1 MRRLLVLAVLAGCGR
16 IGFDDQNAPGDGAD
30 DSDGDGVAA
39 ASDNC
44 PAMAN
49 ADQNDE
55 DGDGLGDPCD
65 PCPPHADN
73 TDTDNDGVGDAC
85 DPRPMAAGD
94 SITHFA
100 GFATLPA
107 DLVLDGTWAIS
118 GGTIRVTGSL
128 DELTAATW
136 VSTSPSETVSTVV
149 RIDAMFGTNNARPVG
164 VIHEYAKATRDGT
177 TCVFGINPSNLEVY
191 AIADN
196 RTTAGLI
203 LVGTTASVGTTS
215 EFVSTRTGSQYRCDA
230 TRLTTPMMATNN
242 LSSTPNRVGLHARSA
257 SATYDWVMVV
267 SSP

>member
-1 MRRLLVLAVLAGCGR
+1 MRRMLVLAVIAGCGR
-16 IGFDDQNAPGDGAD
+16 LGFDARGASPDASD
-30 DSDGDGVAA
+30 DSDGDGVLALD
-39 ASDNC
+39 DNC
-44 PAMAN
+44 PAMPN
-49 ADQNDE
+49 PDQNDE

-73 TDTDNDGVGDAC
+73 TDTDQDGVGDAC
-85 DPRPMAAGD
+85 DPRPMMSGD
-94 SITHFA
+94 TIAHFA
-100 GFATLPA
+100 GFATLPT
-107 DLVLDGTWAIS
+107 DLVLDGTWALA
-118 GGTIRVTGSL
+118 GGKLSVTGSI

-136 VSTSPSETVSTVV
+136 ISTSPSETVSTVV
-149 RIDAMFGTNNARPVG
+149 RIDAMFGNNNARPVG

-196 RTTAGLI
+196 RTTAGLV
-203 LVGTTASVGTTS
+203 LVGTMASVGTTS
-215 EFVSTRTGSQYRCDA
+215 EFSSTRTGSMYRCDA